1 MTTYRALHWVTKLK
15 PIFNAHSGPLKDQHR
30 YWVGL
35 LLLVRVVLFL
45 CFAVTTIDEPNTI
58 LLLTSV
64 TSFTLLAY
72 TANLPHVT
80 SNERASCRRRG
91 HGDDRRV
98 FARVI
103 FTGSCYKKW
112 YLSLLEN
119 SFILNLGILAL
130 SILYARSVNADEIA
144 IVYASV
150 GIAFIQFIGMVIF
163 HAYIRLKTLCQKKIT
178 VAANPHSEYEA
189 IDDGRNEGDQ
199 APTEARFSEL
209 RETLLETSD
218 NT

>member
-1 MTTYRALHWVTKLK
+1 
-15 PIFNAHSGPLKDQHR
+15 
-30 YWVGL
+30 
-35 LLLVRVVLFL
+35 
-45 CFAVTTIDEPNTI
+45 
-58 LLLTSV
+58 
-64 TSFTLLAY
+64 
-72 TANLPHVT
+72 
-80 SNERASCRRRG
+80 
-91 HGDDRRV
+91 
-98 FARVI
+98 
-103 FTGSCYKKW
+103 
-112 YLSLLEN
+112 LEN